1 MDLIVINGRVE
12 TMDPHNSVVQA
23 VGIRNGRIAALGTN
37 DEVSD
42 GKRSRTTVIDARG
55 KTILPGFIEPH
66 NHMVGF
72 STNLLEVDVR
82 TPPNRNIADIVS
94 RLRERASTT
103 PPGEWVRGRGYDDT
117 GLRDVR
123 HPTRHDLDTA
133 TNDHPVAIVHNSGHM
148 LAANSAAL
156 ELARIHD
163 ETPDPPGGRI
173 GRFPASGEPS
183 GMLYETAQGLV
194 NRLLPAYTEA
204 EVRTGFVQAQEEYL
218 RRGITTIHDASVS
231 NARGVDILDTY
242 QRARR
247 EGFLKFRVNMFIHWE
262 YLKDSNFAWQ
272 TGDGDEW
279 VRVAGCKIISDGSI
293 QGITA
298 ALREP
303 YHCDPTEQGWLIY
316 EQDELNDIVMDLHR
330 RGYQIATHANGDAAI
345 DAVLAAYE
353 NALRAMPRSDH
364 RFRIEHCQ
372 VCVPEHIS
380 RMRELGVIPNFFPNH
395 VYYFGDRHR
404 DRFLGPERVA
414 NLDPIGSAI
423 RAGIKPLLHSDC
435 PVTPVNPLF
444 CMQNAIDRITSSGS
458 ILTGDERIPVREAIS
473 MMTVNAA
480 YGAFEEDVKGTLEVG
495 KLGDL
500 VVLQHDPF
508 LESAHELG
516 QIESAAT
523 VVGGRIMYR
532 TDDITTNLL

>member
-12 TMDPHNSVVQA
+12 TMDPGNSVVQA
-23 VGIRNGRIAALGTN
+23 VGIRDGRIAALGAN
-37 DEVSD
+37 DEVSV
-42 GKRSRTTVIDARG
+42 GKHSRTTVIDARG
-55 KTILPGFIEPH
+55 KTVLPGFIEPH

-72 STNLLEVDVR
+72 STSLLEVDVR
-82 TPPNRNIADIVS
+82 TPPNRNIADIVD

-103 PPGEWVRGRGYDDT
+103 PPGDWIRGRGYDDT
-117 GLRDVR
+117 GLQDVR
-123 HPTRHDLDTA
+123 HPTRNDLDAAST
-133 TNDHPVAIVHNSGHM
+133 DHPIVIVHNSGHM
-148 LAANSAAL
+148 LAANSVAL
-156 ELARIHD
+156 EMAGIHD

-173 GRFPASGEPS
+173 GRYPASGEPD

-194 NRLLPAYTEA
+194 HRLLPAYTE
-204 EVRTGFVQAQEEYL
+204 EDVRTGFVQAQEEYL

-231 NARGVDILDTY
+231 NARGVDIMHTY
-242 QRARR
+242 HRAQQQS
-247 EGFLKFRVNMFIHWE
+247 FLKFRVNMFIQWE
-262 YLKDSNFAWQ
+262 HLKDSDFAWQ

-279 VRVAGCKIISDGSI
+279 VRVAGCKIVSDGSI

-303 YHCDPTEQGWLIY
+303 YHCDPNEQGWLIY
-316 EQDELNDIVMDLHR
+316 EQDELNDIVMTLHR

-353 NALRAMPRSDH
+353 NALRAMPRADH

-372 VCVPEHIS
+372 VCLPEHIS
-380 RMRELGVIPNFFPNH
+380 RMRDLGVIPNFFPNH

-414 NLDPIGSAI
+414 HLDPIGSAI
-423 RAGIKPLLHSDC
+423 QAGIKPLLHSDC

-444 CMQNAIDRITSSGS
+444 CMQNAIDRLTSSGS
-458 ILTGDERIPVREAIS
+458 ILTGAERVPVREAVS

-480 YGAFEEDVKGTLEVG
+480 YGAFEENVKGSLEVG

-508 LESAHELG
+508 REAAHELG
-516 QIESAAT
+516 RIESAAT
-523 VVGGRIMYR
+523 VVGGRIMYQ
-532 TDDITTNLL
+532 TDDVSVG

>member
-12 TMDPHNSVVQA
+12 TMDANNSVVQA
-23 VGIRNGRIAALGTN
+23 VGIRNGRIAVLGTN
-37 DEVSD
+37 ADVMAERH
-42 GKRSRTTVIDARG
+42 GGTTVIDAKG
-55 KTILPGFIEPH
+55 KAVLPGFIEPH
-66 NHMVGF
+66 NHMVGY

-82 TPPNRNIADIVS
+82 TPPNRNIGDIVN
-94 RLRERASTT
+94 RLRERASIT
-103 PPGEWVRGRGYDDT
+103 PPGDWVRGRGYDDT
-117 GLRDVR
+117 GLQDVR
-123 HPTRHDLDTA
+123 HPTRNDLDAAST
-133 TNDHPVAIVHNSGHM
+133 DHPIAIVHNSGHM
-148 LAANSAAL
+148 LAANSTAL
-156 ELARIHD
+156 EMAGIHD
-163 ETPDPPGGRI
+163 ETPDPAGGRI
-173 GRFPASGEPS
+173 GRFAASGEPD

-194 NRLLPAYTEA
+194 HQLLPTYTEVD
-204 EVRTGFVQAQEEYL
+204 VRTGFVQAQDEYL

-231 NARGVDILDTY
+231 NARGVDILHTY
-242 QRARR
+242 QQAQL
-247 EGFLKFRVNMFIHWE
+247 EGFLKFRVNMFIQWE

-272 TGDGDEW
+272 TGGGDEW
-279 VRVAGCKIISDGSI
+279 VRVAGCKIVSDGSI

-303 YHCDPTEQGWLIY
+303 YHCDPNEQGWLIY
-316 EQDELNDIVMDLHR
+316 EQDELNDIVMTLHQ

-353 NALRAMPRSDH
+353 NALRAIPKVDH

-380 RMRELGVIPNFFPNH
+380 KMRDLGVIPNFFPNH

-404 DRFLGPERVA
+404 DRFLGPDRVTH
-414 NLDPIGSAI
+414 LDPIGSAI
-423 RAGIKPLLHSDC
+423 QAGIKPLLHSDC

-444 CMQNAIDRITSSGS
+444 CIQNAIARVTSSGKV
-458 ILTGDERIPVREAIS
+458 LTEVERVAAREAIS

-480 YGAFEEDVKGTLEVG
+480 YGAFEENVKGSLEIG

-500 VVLQHDPF
+500 VVLNYDPF
-508 LESAHELG
+508 QEASHELG

-523 VVGGRIMYR
+523 VVGGQVMYQ
-532 TDDITTNLL
+532 TDDVSIG

>member
-1 MDLIVINGRVE
+1 MDLIVVNGRVE
-12 TMDPHNSVVQA
+12 TMDARNSVVQA
-23 VGIRNGRIAALGTN
+23 VGIRDGRIAALGSN
-37 DEVSD
+37 DEALA
-42 GKRSRTTVIDARG
+42 GKRTGTTVIDARG
-55 KTILPGFIEPH
+55 KTVLPGFIEPH

-82 TPPNRNIADIVS
+82 TPPNRSIADIVD

-123 HPTRHDLDTA
+123 HPTRHDLDAA
-133 TNDHPVAIVHNSGHM
+133 TTDHPVVIVHNSGHM
-148 LAANSAAL
+148 LAANSVAL
-156 ELARIHD
+156 EMARIHD
-163 ETPDPPGGRI
+163 ETPDPLGGRI
-173 GRFPASGEPS
+173 GRFPASGEPD

-194 NRLLPAYTEA
+194 NRLLPSYTED
-204 EVRTGFVQAQEEYL
+204 EVRAGFVRAQEEYL
-218 RRGITTIHDASVS
+218 RRGITTIHDAGVT

-242 QRARR
+242 RRAWR
-247 EGFLKFRVNMFIHWE
+247 EDFLKFRVNMFIHWE
-262 YLKDSNFAWQ
+262 YLKDSNFAWR

-303 YHCDPTEQGWLIY
+303 YHCDPDEQGWLIY
-316 EQDELNDIVMDLHR
+316 EQDELNDIVMTLHR

-345 DAVLAAYE
+345 DAALVAYE
-353 NALRAMPRSDH
+353 NALRAIPRPDH

-372 VCVPEHIS
+372 VCVPEHILK
-380 RMRELGVIPNFFPNH
+380 MRELGVIPNFFPNH

-404 DRFLGPERVA
+404 DRFLGSERVA
-414 NLDPIGSAI
+414 HLDPIGSAVE
-423 RAGIKPLLHSDC
+423 AGIKPLLHSDC

-444 CMQNAIDRITSSGS
+444 CMQNAIDRLTSSGRT
-458 ILTGDERIPVREAIS
+458 LTGTERVPVREAIS

-480 YGAFEEDVKGTLEVG
+480 YGTFEEDVKGSLEVG

-500 VVLQHDPF
+500 IVLQHDPF
-508 LESAHELG
+508 REATHELG
-516 QIESAAT
+516 LIESAAT
-523 VVGGRIMYR
+523 IVGGRIMYQS
-532 TDDITTNLL
+532 DDL

>member
-12 TMDPHNSVVQA
+12 TMDANNTVVQA
-23 VGIRNGRIAALGTN
+23 VGIRDGRIAVLGTN
-37 DEVSD
+37 GDVMAERHA
-42 GKRSRTTVIDARG
+42 GTTVIDAKG
-55 KTILPGFIEPH
+55 KAVLPGFIEPH
-66 NHMVGF
+66 NHMVGY

-82 TPPNRNIADIVS
+82 TPPNRNIGDIVN

-103 PPGEWVRGRGYDDT
+103 TPGDWIRGRGYDDT
-117 GLRDVR
+117 GLQDVR
-123 HPTRHDLDTA
+123 HPTRNDLDAAST
-133 TNDHPVAIVHNSGHM
+133 DHPIAIVHNSGHM
-148 LAANSAAL
+148 LAANSTAL
-156 ELARIHD
+156 EMAGIHD
-163 ETPDPPGGRI
+163 ETPDPAGGRI
-173 GRFPASGEPS
+173 GRFPATGEPD
-183 GMLYETAQGLV
+183 GMLYETAQGLIHQ
-194 NRLLPAYTEA
+194 LLPTYTEVD
-204 EVRTGFVQAQEEYL
+204 VRTGFVQAQDEYL

-231 NARGVDILDTY
+231 NARGVDILHTY
-242 QRARR
+242 QQAQRQ
-247 EGFLKFRVNMFIHWE
+247 GFLKFRVNMFIQWE

-272 TGDGDEW
+272 TGGGDEW
-279 VRVAGCKIISDGSI
+279 VRVAGCKIVSDGSI

-303 YHCDPTEQGWLIY
+303 YHCDPNEQGWLIY
-316 EQDELNDIVMDLHR
+316 EQDELNEIVMTLHQ

-353 NALRAMPRSDH
+353 NALRAIPKIDH

-380 RMRELGVIPNFFPNH
+380 KMRDLGVIPNFFPNH

-404 DRFLGPERVA
+404 DRFLGPDRVTH
-414 NLDPIGSAI
+414 LDPIGSAI
-423 RAGIKPLLHSDC
+423 QAGIKPLLHSDC

-444 CMQNAIDRITSSGS
+444 CIQNAIDRVTSSGKV
-458 ILTGDERIPVREAIS
+458 LTETEKVAAREAIS

-480 YGAFEEDVKGTLEVG
+480 YGAFEENVKGSLQVG

-500 VVLQHDPF
+500 VVLNYDPF
-508 LESAHELG
+508 REAAHELG

-523 VVGGRIMYR
+523 VVGGQVMYQ
-532 TDDITTNLL
+532 TDDVSIG

>member
-12 TMDPHNSVVQA
+12 TMDANNSVVQA
-23 VGIRNGRIAALGTN
+23 VGIRNGRIAVLGTN
-37 DEVSD
+37 ADVMAERH
-42 GKRSRTTVIDARG
+42 GGTTVIDAMG
-55 KTILPGFIEPH
+55 KAVLPGFIEPH
-66 NHMVGF
+66 NHMVGY

-82 TPPNRNIADIVS
+82 TPPNRNIGDIVNQ
-94 RLRERASTT
+94 LRERASIT
-103 PPGEWVRGRGYDDT
+103 PPGDWVRGRGYDDT
-117 GLRDVR
+117 GLQDVR
-123 HPTRHDLDTA
+123 HPTRNDLDAAST
-133 TNDHPVAIVHNSGHM
+133 DHPIAIVHNSGHM
-148 LAANSAAL
+148 LAANSTAL
-156 ELARIHD
+156 EMAGIHD
-163 ETPDPPGGRI
+163 ETPDPAGGRI
-173 GRFPASGEPS
+173 GRFAASGEPD

-194 NRLLPAYTEA
+194 HQLLPTYTEVD
-204 EVRTGFVQAQEEYL
+204 VRTGFIQAQDEYL

-231 NARGVDILDTY
+231 NARGVDILHTY
-242 QRARR
+242 QQAQRQ
-247 EGFLKFRVNMFIHWE
+247 GFLKFRVNMFIQWE

-272 TGDGDEW
+272 TGEGDEW
-279 VRVAGCKIISDGSI
+279 VRVAGCKIVSDGSI

-303 YHCDPTEQGWLIY
+303 YHCDPNEQGWLIY
-316 EQDELNDIVMDLHR
+316 EQDELNDIVMTLHQ

-353 NALRAMPRSDH
+353 NALRAIPKVDH

-380 RMRELGVIPNFFPNH
+380 KMRDLGIIPNFFPNH

-404 DRFLGPERVA
+404 DRFLGPDRVTH
-414 NLDPIGSAI
+414 LDPIGSAI
-423 RAGIKPLLHSDC
+423 QAGIKPLLHSDC

-444 CMQNAIDRITSSGS
+444 CIQNAIARVTSSGKV
-458 ILTGDERIPVREAIS
+458 LTEMERVAAREAIS

-480 YGAFEEDVKGTLEVG
+480 YGAFEENVKGSLEIG

-500 VVLQHDPF
+500 VVLNYDPF
-508 LESAHELG
+508 QEAAHELG

-523 VVGGRIMYR
+523 VVGGQVMYQ
-532 TDDITTNLL
+532 TDDVSIG

>member
-12 TMDPHNSVVQA
+12 TMDANNSVVQA
-23 VGIRNGRIAALGTN
+23 VGIRNGRIAVLGTN
-37 DEVSD
+37 NDVIAERH
-42 GKRSRTTVIDARG
+42 GGTTVIDAKG
-55 KTILPGFIEPH
+55 KAVLPGFIEPH
-66 NHMVGF
+66 NHMVGY

-82 TPPNRNIADIVS
+82 TPPNRNISDVID
-94 RLRERASTT
+94 RLRERASIT
-103 PPGEWVRGRGYDDT
+103 PPGDWIRGRGYDDT
-117 GLRDVR
+117 GLQDMR
-123 HPTRHDLDTA
+123 HPTRNDLDAASTE
-133 TNDHPVAIVHNSGHM
+133 HPIAIVHNSGHM
-148 LAANSAAL
+148 LAANSNAL
-156 ELARIHD
+156 EKAGIHD
-163 ETPDPPGGRI
+163 ETPDPAGGRI
-173 GRFPASGEPS
+173 GRFPANGEPD

-194 NRLLPAYTEA
+194 HQLLPTYTEGD
-204 EVRTGFVQAQEEYL
+204 VRTGFVQAQDEYL

-231 NARGVDILDTY
+231 NARGVDIMHTY
-242 QRARR
+242 HQAQR
-247 EGFLKFRVNMFIHWE
+247 EGFLKFRVNMFIQWE

-272 TGDGDEW
+272 TGGGDEW
-279 VRVAGCKIISDGSI
+279 VRVAGCKIVSDGSI

-303 YHCDPTEQGWLIY
+303 YHCDPNEQGWLIY
-316 EQDELNDIVMDLHR
+316 EQDELNDIVMTLHR

-353 NALRAMPRSDH
+353 NALRAIPKVDH

-380 RMRELGVIPNFFPNH
+380 KMRDLGVIPNFFPNH

-404 DRFLGPERVA
+404 DRFLGPDRVTH
-414 NLDPIGSAI
+414 LDPIGSAI
-423 RAGIKPLLHSDC
+423 QAGIRPLLHSDC

-444 CMQNAIDRITSSGS
+444 CIQNAIARVTSSGKV
-458 ILTGDERIPVREAIS
+458 LTGVERVATREAIS

-480 YGAFEEDVKGTLEVG
+480 YGAFEENVKGSLEIG

-500 VVLQHDPF
+500 VVLDHDPF
-508 LESAHELG
+508 QEAAHELG

-523 VVGGRIMYR
+523 VVGGQVMYQ
-532 TDDITTNLL
+532 TNDVSIG